1 MRALLRKPRHEGR
14 GVQGSLFG
22 NALDDG
28 PSAAEIRLGSAAA
41 RAAPAGNVAP
51 SPRTGTRDFHE
62 MMMAYDSGPTP
73 NGGLSASV
81 IDRVSTALTGY
92 LATPD
97 ASSDDL
103 RAALYTMANEARTNA
118 MPPEKLLVVLKD
130 VWYALPGVRE
140 SKERDEQ
147 VRLLQRVVTMCI
159 NEYYRA

>member
-1 MRALLRKPRHEGR
+1 
-14 GVQGSLFG
+14 
-22 NALDDG
+22 
-28 PSAAEIRLGSAAA
+28 
-41 RAAPAGNVAP
+41 
-51 SPRTGTRDFHE
+51 

-92 LATPD
+92 VAAPD
-97 ASSDDL
+97 ASNDDL